1 MKNIEAKISSFSAD
15 GYFLCIWYVFTPGYE
30 NIPPFRLYFA
40 VTLNRCLFSKRLSL
54 GKLNR
59 PNPQIVIDNHQIN
72 MIPVCTK
79 VSCKSCIIQKGKFL
93 TALYHGTLGFVLSM
107 YRST

>member
-40 VTLNRCLFSKRLSL
+40 VTLNRCLQIMHNTKREISHRPLSWDIRICP
-54 GKLNR
+54 LN
-59 PNPQIVIDNHQIN
+59 V
-72 MIPVCTK
+72 
-79 VSCKSCIIQKGKFL
+79 QKHIKRNDFG
-93 TALYHGTLGFVLSM
+93 ALKI
-107 YRST
+107 